1 VLELYPTVASVPV
14 CRFARLSFSSA
25 PESGALGLRNES
37 VSICTVAWLGDTQD
51 RVIVV
56 TDEIKPTRRK
66 FTKLLEITF
75 MEETLFFMLG

>member
-1 VLELYPTVASVPV
+1 
-14 CRFARLSFSSA
+14 
-25 PESGALGLRNES
+25 
-37 VSICTVAWLGDTQD
+37 VAWPGDTQD

-75 MEETLFFMLG
+75 MEETLFFILG